1 MQVSNYKSKHTR
13 KNCQFFGHKN
23 YAVLSRIWT
32 RDLSVTSQCS
42 NWHVLS
48 SNPTWGKI
56 FSHVLKIANFYYCAV
71 MLSYFFFA
79 FLAAQPKKCKS
90 LSALRPRVRFFLSVC
105 ANVQR
110 LQKTIWPSSN
120 AIYWTNS
127 ENATKSGMKT
137 NKELIIIYLRYYI
150 YCYGV
155 GSPTKVSCLQFLE
168 KPSFLCGPLHRK

>member
-42 NWHVLS
+42 NWQVLS
-48 SNPTWGKI
+48 YNPTWGKI
-56 FSHVLKIANFYYCAV
+56 LSHVLKIANFYCCAV
-71 MLSYFFFA
+71 MLSYFFSLFWRRN
-79 FLAAQPKKCKS
+79 QKS
-90 LSALRPRVRFFLSVC
+90 VNHLVHWDPELGFFSVC

>member
-1 MQVSNYKSKHTR
+1 MANFSDKTNSV
-13 KNCQFFGHKN
+13 
-23 YAVLSRIWT
+23 VLSWIRT
-32 RDLSVTSQCS
+32 PDLSVTSQCS

-48 SNPTWGKI
+48 SNPTWSKI
-56 FSHVLKIANFYYCAV
+56 FFHVLKMVDFCYCAV
-71 MLSYFFFA
+71 MLSYFFSLFWRRN
-79 FLAAQPKKCKS
+79 QKKCKS